1 VEIIEAY
8 EYHQF
13 YVVVFKWSEGECLFD
28 YWNFEKYKKDT
39 GVKSPKERFSQ
50 LPVSKKLSTVDV
62 LFSFL
67 ENVNKK
73 GYVAVDFYD
82 GGIMYNFSTD
92 STTICDINFLKK
104 FQLLTI
110 KELTGLEQ
118 NV

>member
-1 VEIIEAY
+1 MLNFMSWFLSGWKVSA
-8 EYHQF
+8 
-13 YVVVFKWSEGECLFD
+13 
-28 YWNFEKYKKDT
+28 YWNFEKYKRDT
-39 GVKSPKERFSQ
+39 GVKSPKEWFRQ

-73 GYVAVDFYD
+73 KDTLRLTFTMEVLCTIFQQITPQYVTL
-82 GGIMYNFSTD
+82 IFS
-92 STTICDINFLKK
+92 KK
-104 FQLLTI
+104 FQSLTI